1 MILFIEKNLYSIS
14 ITLEDSLYVCT
25 EVCAADGGAG
35 YRFVDGNYMAFNIG
49 ETGAG
54 KSVATI
60 SNARAQQCAAIE
72 SVENGEVALKTNKQK
87 GNYGEM
93 KMDDYFESQGYERI
107 SNDRVTGLDDKLSK
121 GIDGVY
127 ENANPPPKYVIA
139 ESKYN
144 TAQLGYTKDGKMG
157 DGWINDGKSGMRL

>member
-1 MILFIEKNLYSIS
+1 VPAM
-14 ITLEDSLYVCT
+14 
-25 EVCAADGGAG
+25 GGAG

-60 SNARAQQCAAIE
+60 SNARAQQRAAIE
-72 SVENGEVALKTNKQK
+72 SVESGEVALKTNKQK

-139 ESKYN
+139 EAKYN
-144 TAQLGYTKDGKMG
+144 TAQLSNTKRSGRQMSDKWIDGENRLIEAVGMNKNG
-157 DGWINDGKSGMRL
+157 RDNDRNYVQSR